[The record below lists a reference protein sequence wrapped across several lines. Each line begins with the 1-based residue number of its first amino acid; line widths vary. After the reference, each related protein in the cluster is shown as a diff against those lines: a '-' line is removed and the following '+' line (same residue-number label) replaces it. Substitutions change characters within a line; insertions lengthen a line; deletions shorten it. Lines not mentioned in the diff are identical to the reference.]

1 MNHRNNP
8 GKLLAAG
15 LSISTESALIETDLF
30 RWRFEVR
37 KPDLLVMPPT
47 AKQES
52 FVFPKKAI
60 YHFVSSDPL
69 VKGPSDSD
77 PHLAGIDKR
86 MSVEHVRELG

>member
-52 FVFPKKAI
+52 CVFK
-60 YHFVSSDPL
+60 
-69 VKGPSDSD
+69 
-77 PHLAGIDKR
+77 
-86 MSVEHVRELG
+86 